1 MKKILAVL
9 LGTMA
14 VSAFA
19 DGSEVTL
26 YGRVSAAMEFDSFPS
41 NTQVQPRNTSI
52 QDYGSYFGIRGT
64 DQVYGQTAVVWQVEQ
79 FLNIASGEAYQSTT
93 GSSWVPAHPYSGSSM
108 GQGQATNGVNVL
120 ASSDSYIGLQGGW
133 GRVRIGNI
141 SNTLRTNTGAVDIF
155 NGANANVMGTWDRT
169 LAILPYD
176 IRYDSTTWNNFS
188 FSGYMAWNTDGNFN
202 TGGANGN
209 GMDQSGD
216 MNGYNNSP
224 IFGGGIFYQPGNF
237 SATWNTQVNMNTGSY
252 QTIQNGGATGGIG
265 LGTSAPA
272 QGINAY
278 TSRLELSYNNPDS
291 WFVGAGAQIT
301 QGYGYQNVP
310 GNGNM
315 QNLWVMQA
323 STNNINNSYI
333 GNCPAAT
340 TPGTGGWCS
349 LNTANMGTAEVGA
362 SFGWH
367 INNFTPK
374 IGYTYGGNQ
383 MNGGTPWDLIA
394 GNNQIGAT
402 GYQQAIA
409 ELDWNIT
416 PKTIAFINY
425 GQQWWGNTMN
435 SMIKGTNP
443 NNGGN
448 MSQAGGSIN
457 INNQTA
463 AVGFSHTF

>member
-1 MKKILAVL
+1 
-9 LGTMA
+9 
-14 VSAFA
+14 
-19 DGSEVTL
+19 
-26 YGRVSAAMEFDSFPS
+26 MEFDSFPS
-41 NTQVQPRNTSI
+41 NTQVQPRTTSV

-93 GSSWVPAHPYSGSSM
+93 GGSWVPAHPGAPSAA
-108 GQGQATNGVNVL
+108 GQATTGVNVL

-133 GRVRIGNI
+133 GRVRI

-169 LAILPYD
+169 LTILPYN

-188 FSGYMAWNTDGNFN
+188 FSGYMAWNTDGSYN

-209 GMDQSGD
+209 GMDQAGD
-216 MNGYNNSP
+216 MNGYNNAP

-252 QTIQNGGATGGIG
+252 QGMGGNSNGYGPGYIGSLPTTATQN
-265 LGTSAPA
+265 A
-272 QGINAY
+272 QAINAY

-301 QGYGYQNVP
+301 QGYGYQSVP
-310 GNGNM
+310 GNGAMNNM
-315 QNLWVMQA
+315 WVMQG
-323 STNNINNSYI
+323 STNNINSSYI

-340 TPGTGGWCS
+340 PPGTGGWCS
-349 LNTANMGTAEVGA
+349 LNTANLGTAEAGA

-374 IGYTYGGNQ
+374 IGYTYGSNL
-383 MNGGTPWDLIA
+383 MSGGTPWDLIA
-394 GNNQIGAT
+394 GNNQIGAS

-425 GQQWWGNTMN
+425 GQTWWGNTMN

-443 NNGGN
+443 DNGGN
-448 MSQAGGSIN
+448 MNAAGGSIN